1 MHRDL
6 TACRPF
12 AKRVVMDTEVFRCFR
27 SLEVVSQFG
36 HALGLF
42 SKERETGCRSLTKST
57 RVR

>member
-6 TACRPF
+6 TACGPF

-36 HALGLF
+36 HALGLL
-42 SKERETGCRSLTKST
+42 SKKRETGCSSLTKST
-57 RVR
+57 RFW